1 MKIEKD
7 LKGVVVELKNFD
19 GRQLS
24 RNKTNSTNAP
34 IKESKTYCKVIVNRW
49 HLLVKLEQNRILLR
63 CRKNNKSFNL
73 QRINFQEN
81 KNEGKTQL

>member
-1 MKIEKD
+1 MHTNPILISFCSILYYKHLDQYVKRYVKEKMKIEKD

-34 IKESKTYCKVIVNRW
+34 IKEYKTYCKVIVN
-49 HLLVKLEQNRILLR
+49 
-63 CRKNNKSFNL
+63 
-73 QRINFQEN
+73 
-81 KNEGKTQL
+81 